1 MKTTYSAAI
10 HFFPGTYHTLFSPEI
25 DTVLSDYETINYTKY
40 LDELGL
46 EYCRNLSDYL
56 PSEIELDRDI
66 TYTDHSSPREYN
78 FATDRLF
85 ADVSPQLLADLQLY
99 AKLHLEEFKSYLKE
113 RYTSYDGFMSHYSA
127 DAEDRLCEGKELDH
141 NLVGDLLCF
150 SISHSY
156 NLGNKYS
163 DLQYELYNRCDTDE
177 ITYNL
182 TEVIN
187 SNLLNACYL
196 AIENSVTEVM
206 IDEDIYDIC
215 DLIEASELS
224 SCYDPQD
231 YEKLFDYI
239 LSNHHGSMVM
249 LYGQFLSAVSY
260 SQG

>member
-10 HFFPGTYHTLFSPEI
+10 HIFPGTYNTLFSPEI
-25 DTVLSDYETINYTKY
+25 DTVLSEYETINLPQY

-56 PSEIELDRDI
+56 PNKIEIDRDI
-66 TYTDHSSPREYN
+66 TYTGHNSPREYN
-78 FATDRLF
+78 FSTDRLF
-85 ADVSPQLLADLQLY
+85 ADISCQLLADLQQY
-99 AKLHLEEFKSYLKE
+99 ATLHLEEFKSYLKE

-127 DAEDRLCEGKELDH
+127 DAEDRLCEGEKLDH

-150 SISHSY
+150 AVSHSY
-156 NLGNKYS
+156 DLGNKDG
-163 DLQYELYNRCDTDE
+163 DLQHELYDGCDTYQA
-177 ITYNL
+177 IYNL
-182 TEVIN
+182 TEVFN
-187 SNLLNACYL
+187 SNLLNVCYL
-196 AIENSVTEVM
+196 AIDNGVTGVM
-206 IDEDIYDIC
+206 IDDDIYDIC
-215 DLIEASELS
+215 DLVEASRLS

-249 LYGQFLSAVSY
+249 IYGQLISAVSY